1 MFLLLHFT
9 GLDVFTCK
17 CFFHLFVDSHH
28 LVSGENEGVIV
39 TPSFASI
46 QGQDGDGPVP
56 LDLDRV
62 PLAVVDENCGKPNL
76 LLFGS

>member
-1 MFLLLHFT
+1 MLLTF
-9 GLDVFTCK
+9 K
-17 CFFHLFVDSHH
+17 CFHLFVNCHH

-39 TPSFASI
+39 TSSFASI

-62 PLAVVDENCGKPNL
+62 PLAVVDENCRKPNF